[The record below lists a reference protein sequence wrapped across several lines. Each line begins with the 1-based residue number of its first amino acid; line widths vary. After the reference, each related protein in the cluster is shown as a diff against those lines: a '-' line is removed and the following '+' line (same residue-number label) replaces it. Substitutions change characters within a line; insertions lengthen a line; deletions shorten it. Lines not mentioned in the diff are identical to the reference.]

1 MELKVLDKKGKAGK
15 AITVSDELFAVPVKA
30 HLVHE
35 SVVCHLANL
44 RTGNAST
51 KNRKL
56 VRGGGR
62 KPWKQKGTGRARS
75 GSSRSPVWVGGGTTF
90 GPTPRSY
97 SYELPK
103 KIARGA
109 LASAISAKV
118 ANGSLKVVET
128 IEVAEPKTK
137 AFRAILDGIGVTGNA
152 LVIVAE
158 KNQNLVLAS
167 RNLAGVKLISVNNIN
182 VYDLVRFET
191 VIATKEAVMKLEEG
205 VR

>member
-1 MELKVLDKKGKAGK
+1 
-15 AITVSDELFAVPVKA
+15 
-30 HLVHE
+30 
-35 SVVCHLANL
+35 
-44 RTGNAST
+44 GNAST